1 MSLYKYRIVKKDQ
14 WRFELLPNNSNHQY
28 VGYSGNYPSKEKAIE
43 GIYNFKNFLYKQGSK
58 AMFVMQTTKT
68 EDTIYYFATIKF
80 YENNEMFSIRK
91 SDKPKEIEKR
101 IKRVLDNFN
110 VSIREDLTRIE
121 GK

>member
-14 WRFELLPNNSNHQY
+14 WRFELLPNNSNRQY

-43 GIYNFKNFLYKQGSK
+43 GIYQFKNFLNKQGSK
-58 AMFVMQTTKT
+58 AMFVIQTTKT

-80 YENNEMFSIRK
+80 YKNNEMFSIRK

-101 IKRVLDNFN
+101 VKRVLDNFN